1 MDNIRAVIFDLGNV
15 LIDFDY
21 RIGVK
26 RIAPVSQK
34 NPQEIIDLFFNST
47 LTNDFEE
54 GKLSLDD
61 FFKEVKAALG
71 LKIGFS
77 EFLPIWNEIFYMTEE
92 NKKIFQLAGNLK
104 NNYKLALLS
113 NVNILHLDYIK
124 KEFPVFDIFDHV
136 FASCEL
142 GLIKPDPRI
151 YQKVI
156 SILQCQPAEI
166 FYTDDREE
174 LIEASKKLGL
184 RAFIY
189 KGFEQLK
196 RDLADCGVNYIQ

>member
-1 MDNIRAVIFDLGNV
+1 MDNILAVIFDLGNV

-26 RIAPVSQK
+26 RIALVSPK
-34 NPQEIIDLFFNST
+34 SPQEIINLFFSST
-47 LTNDFEE
+47 LTNSFEE
-54 GKLSLDD
+54 GKISPDD
-61 FFKEVKAALG
+61 FFKEVKASLG

-92 NKKIFQLAGNLK
+92 NKKTFQLAGNLK
-104 NNYKLALLS
+104 DNYKLALLS

-124 KEFPVFDIFDHV
+124 KEFPVFAMFDHV
-136 FASCEL
+136 LASCEL

-151 YQKVI
+151 YQKII
-156 SILQCQPAEI
+156 SVLQCQPAEI

-174 LIEASKKLGL
+174 LIDTAKRIGL
-184 RAFIY
+184 RAFVY

-196 RDLADCGVNYIQ
+196 RDLSICGINL